1 MAGIPSVAWGNF
13 ACLGHS
19 QEKNLAQTFN
29 KLLQADCGFACGF
42 VMTVDNE
49 TETSL
54 YFWGTERE
62 TTWWYLCWSS
72 AKWHSSYSQCELA
85 WQAPVSTFIFLR
97 CFSHLQ
103 NKHLALDSSSS
114 TTQHPMSS
122 FLTTS
127 FSRLFSSFEGA
138 AICLSFLV
146 LGPWAVLLPKCL
158 QRGEA
163 EYWEKPRPSPGVLN
177 NLKDFFQKMLWPK

>member
-1 MAGIPSVAWGNF
+1 MAGIPSLAWGNF

-62 TTWWYLCWSS
+62 TT
-72 AKWHSSYSQCELA
+72 
-85 WQAPVSTFIFLR
+85 
-97 CFSHLQ
+97 
-103 NKHLALDSSSS
+103 
-114 TTQHPMSS
+114 
-122 FLTTS
+122 
-127 FSRLFSSFEGA
+127 
-138 AICLSFLV
+138 
-146 LGPWAVLLPKCL
+146 
-158 QRGEA
+158 
-163 EYWEKPRPSPGVLN
+163 
-177 NLKDFFQKMLWPK
+177 